1 MSWIRPAAGSNR
13 AHVFGATDRRG
24 AVELAMP
31 KRRHQGTIRI
41 GSVVAKEIDERDL
54 DDL

>member
-1 MSWIRPAAGSNR
+1 MSWIPTGRREQP

-24 AVELAMP
+24 GVELAMP

-41 GSVVAKEIDERDL
+41 GSVVAKEIDERNL